1 MVPLR
6 VGVLGPVTVWRDG
19 REQAAGQPRQL
30 AVLGV
35 LATRANRVVS
45 RGELVDAV
53 WGDQPP
59 ASAEGGIYTYVAGL
73 RRVIEPDR
81 PRRDPDRSR
90 QSPARTI
97 VSGGGGYLLR
107 LGADGLDADHFGRC
121 LAAARGLRADCDPG
135 GALRAVD
142 EALALWR
149 GLPYAGVPG
158 PFAEAEQRRLT
169 ELRTTAIEERAELLL
184 AQGQAAAAVPELT
197 ALTAAHPLRE
207 QATGLLMIALYRC
220 GRQAEAL
227 RVFGETRMRLAEE
240 LGIDPGGELARIHR
254 QLLAMDPALDGPVT
268 APPVT
273 ITAGPGDQRPVTL
286 AAATGAG
293 LDAPAPARPAAAQPA
308 APSAAPPT
316 VPSPAQLPPE
326 VAGFAGRTAELLW
339 LHGVLPGLAADQ
351 AAGPDAEAVAG
362 PTSDPT
368 SDPAADPSASPIA
381 LITGTAGVGKTTL
394 AIRFA
399 RQAASRFP
407 DGQLY
412 VNLRGFDPASA
423 PVPPARGAAGVL
435 RRAGGLAPARA
446 GRPGRAER
454 AAAHPA
460 RRQAAAAA
468 A

>member
-1 MVPLR
+1 MPALESGNLRTCDSWLRLVVGVPAGTRAYAAREGRLAVVPLR

-45 RGELVDAV
+45 RGELIDAV

-59 ASAEGGIYTYVAGL
+59 ARAGGGIYTYAAGL

-90 QSPARTI
+90 HAPATTI

-107 LGADGLDADHFGRC
+107 LGAGGLDADHFGRC
-121 LAAARGLRADCDPG
+121 LTAARGLRADCDLD

-184 AQGQAAAAVPELT
+184 ARGQAAAAVPELT
-197 ALTAAHPLRE
+197 ALTAEHPLRE

-227 RVFGETRMRLAEE
+227 RVFGQTRRHLADE
-240 LGIDPGGELARIHR
+240 LGVDPGGELTRIHQ
-254 QLLAMDPALDGPVT
+254 QLLAMAPALDGPT
-268 APPVT
+268 ANV
-273 ITAGPGDQRPVTL
+273 IEV
-286 AAATGAG
+286 
-293 LDAPAPARPAAAQPA
+293 PAQASAVASEA
-308 APSAAPPT
+308 APIPGPIPGSAAAPP
-316 VPSPAQLPPE
+316 PAQLPPE
-326 VAGFAGRTAELLW
+326 
-339 LHGVLPGLAADQ
+339 
-351 AAGPDAEAVAG
+351 
-362 PTSDPT
+362 
-368 SDPAADPSASPIA
+368 
-381 LITGTAGVGKTTL
+381 
-394 AIRFA
+394 
-399 RQAASRFP
+399 
-407 DGQLY
+407 
-412 VNLRGFDPASA
+412 
-423 PVPPARGAAGVL
+423 
-435 RRAGGLAPARA
+435 
-446 GRPGRAER
+446 
-454 AAAHPA
+454 
-460 RRQAAAAA
+460 
-468 A
+468 